1 MVLKNYKYLKLL
13 FLNTLRYNHL
23 PTKTKTKK
31 NKFFY
36 FSTKLDRIYLFIF
49 FFFKLEHSQW

>member
-23 PTKTKTKK
+23 PTKTKTK
-31 NKFFY
+31 
-36 FSTKLDRIYLFIF
+36 TK
-49 FFFKLEHSQW
+49 